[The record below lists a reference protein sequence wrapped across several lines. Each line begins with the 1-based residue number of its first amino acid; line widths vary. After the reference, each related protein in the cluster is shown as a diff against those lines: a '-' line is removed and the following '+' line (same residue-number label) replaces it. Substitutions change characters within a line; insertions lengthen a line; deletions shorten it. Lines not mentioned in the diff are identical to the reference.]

1 MRPTGKIRNPVVV
14 ILLTIVTLGIYGL
27 YWHYAMFKETNEF
40 SNEGI
45 SGVFGLL
52 ITFFCSIVA
61 IFLLPAQ
68 VGSTRKGAG
77 MPEGV
82 SALNGLWILLP
93 IVGIFIWIFQTQNA
107 ANGLWESQGVT
118 A

>member
-14 ILLTIVTLGIYGL
+14 ILLTIVTFGIYGL

-40 SNEGI
+40 NNEGI
-45 SGVFGLL
+45 SGVFGLI
-52 ITFFCSIVA
+52 ITIICAIVSY
-61 IFLLPAQ
+61 FLLPAQ
-68 VGSTRKGAG
+68 VGNTRKSAG
-77 MPEGV
+77 LPEGV

-93 IVGIFIWIFQTQNA
+93 IVGIFIWIVQTQNA